1 MNKLTLELLKQ
12 ANALRNRIR
21 DVNKILEQLDLTDPS
36 NTDTTTR
43 ISPIVL
49 HAGMASTI
57 QFDVLPSDAGIQITE
72 MQRIDARM
80 HEYIVKMLKDY
91 KQTLEEQF
99 INLR

>member
-1 MNKLTLELLKQ
+1 MTLELLKQ
-12 ANALRNRIR
+12 ANALQNRIR
-21 DVNKILEQLDLTDPS
+21 DVNRILEQLDLTDPS

-49 HAGMASTI
+49 HAGMANTI
-57 QFDVLPSDAGIQITE
+57 QFDVLPSDVGIQITE